1 VDQIDAIRRNITNN
15 CNGPEKISSSQKNK
29 TMFLRL
35 QSLYMFLSFAILMVL
50 YFLPLWTIDGS
61 VERIQSNP
69 VYLLGVGLVMGIT
82 LGNLFNFKKR
92 KLQVVLNRLN
102 IVLLFLLFVAFL
114 VAVFQHPDPAPGLGL
129 VFPLLAIIFLSLAN
143 KRIIRDEQLVRSADR
158 LR

>member
-1 VDQIDAIRRNITNN
+1 
-15 CNGPEKISSSQKNK
+15 
-29 TMFLRL
+29 MFLRL
-35 QSLYMFLSFAILMVL
+35 QTLYMLLSFALLMVL
-50 YFLPLWTIDGS
+50 YFLPLWTLNGQ

-102 IVLLFLLFVAFL
+102 IVILFLLFVALL
-114 VAVFQHPDPAPGLGL
+114 VALFQQAQPAPGLGL
-129 VFPLLAIIFLSLAN
+129 VFPLIAIIFISLAN
-143 KRIIRDEQLVRSADR
+143 KRIIQDEQLVRSADR

>member
-1 VDQIDAIRRNITNN
+1 
-15 CNGPEKISSSQKNK
+15 
-29 TMFLRL
+29 MFLRL
-35 QSLYMFLSFAILMVL
+35 QSLYMILSFAILMVL
-50 YFLPLWTIDGS
+50 YFLPLWTIDGT

-143 KRIIRDEQLVRSADR
+143 KRIIHDEQLVRSADR